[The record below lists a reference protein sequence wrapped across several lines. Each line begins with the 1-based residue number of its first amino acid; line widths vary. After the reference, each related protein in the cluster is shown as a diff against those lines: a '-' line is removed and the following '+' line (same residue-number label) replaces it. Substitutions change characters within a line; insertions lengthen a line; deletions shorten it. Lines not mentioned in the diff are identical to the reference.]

1 VSVLFDAEVPSERI
15 ADLVGHKSDIATKTV
30 YRHLIKPM
38 LRDTADVIDS
48 ALDD

>member
-30 YRHLIKPM
+30 YRHVEKNKKKE
-38 LRDTADVIDS
+38 DNKVVEEE
-48 ALDD
+48 